1 MVQAGAVDEDG
12 LSVEAETLLGIIFYS
27 AYAEGH
33 VGLIQDGAILLCQRQ
48 VRRVHLWLLR
58 CPQTGLMDVQKSHW
72 CHPWLLLQ
80 ELDIHI
86 L

>member
-1 MVQAGAVDEDG
+1 MVQAGAVDEDR

-58 CPQTGLMDVQKSHW
+58 CPQT
-72 CHPWLLLQ
+72 WLGNFQ
-80 ELDIHI
+80 EYHCRHS
-86 L
+86 